1 LLSCYLYCTQL
12 SAEWHSNAGILKSS
26 KRNPKPGRENLTMP
40 DRLEDNAN
48 NASHAEPSGPRG
60 DNPATAGPGNTGIRS
75 ATPENSGGKIN
86 PSAPG
91 DTGTTPGTNAQ

>member
-1 LLSCYLYCTQL
+1 M
-12 SAEWHSNAGILKSS
+12 A
-26 KRNPKPGRENLTMP
+26 
-40 DRLEDNAN
+40 DRPEDKAN
-48 NASHAEPSGPRG
+48 DTAHAEPSGPRG

-91 DTGTTPGTNAQ
+91 DTGTTPSTNAQ